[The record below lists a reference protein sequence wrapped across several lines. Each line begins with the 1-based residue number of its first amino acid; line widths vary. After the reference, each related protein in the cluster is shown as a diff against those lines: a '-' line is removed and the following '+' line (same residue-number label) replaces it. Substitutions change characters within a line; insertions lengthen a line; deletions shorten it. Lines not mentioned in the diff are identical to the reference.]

1 MRQKPSFVVR
11 RASCVTW
18 AAMVLL
24 ALWVSV
30 VPAGATEGQGEA
42 TSDSE
47 ARGQGAEPRVSSVES
62 DGSSSSDASS
72 VEVDY
77 RRAKGLYEAG
87 QYDAARP
94 IFQSVLRRD
103 PTNPWAALYM
113 ELIVQKTRGVR
124 SGGSDESVA
133 VSQEPGSSAV
143 STERVNEGEREEQAR
158 RAKVKELESAMQA
171 ARRAGAHGE
180 VITLAQKLLLID
192 AGHAKARRWHEQAEA
207 QLVRQRERQAHEA
220 LVRARE
226 VSAQEARRRARDGS
240 GKKASL
246 STETSADAQ
255 IEALVREARALQE
268 AHRYEEA
275 IARYDMAL
283 AIDPYDEEMQ
293 EGRDRVR
300 GAELESEADRLKR
313 QEAIEDRELL
323 LDVQRKKMLPE
334 FRYGISPPAQES
346 SAPLPTSRKSSSSIG
361 EALLQPVTMDL
372 DNVALVDVLR
382 FLSQT
387 SGVNIIPSTTVV
399 QEDRALTLQVGD
411 MPFSDVLSYIAKT
424 HQLAYRV
431 EEDAI
436 WLTTTAEAA
445 QEPVETRVYFL
456 NQGQGMFAK
465 FDGGTATTEGLGNGR
480 TISEITTIK
489 DVLEEALPPANGAK
503 LVLDERSGALIATNT
518 PANLRVLEE
527 LLYAIDITPVQV
539 LIEARFIEV
548 TVEDL
553 SELGIDWQLDS
564 PLKLNKE
571 RGQAQTQI
579 TGGSGTAFTD
589 AARQSEGFNLTYQ
602 GILTRPQFTAVLHAL
617 EETEQGKTLSAPK
630 ITTLNN
636 QEATIKVVDGYAYPA
651 RYEVSVVREDL
662 NDDGDTDDTVASV
675 DEADVGRDVNGD
687 GDASDTLSNV
697 RETRF
702 VNLPQDF
709 QTRDLGILL
718 RVTPSVGRDN
728 RLINLALV
736 PEISEL
742 LSVDEYSGQVFV
754 PRFTSRNLSTNVV
767 LENGQTA
774 VLGGLIRET
783 RSDTMTKI
791 PVLGNLPGIG
801 ALFRKHT
808 ESVTQ
813 RNLLIFVTAQILQ
826 SSQVASASVDS
837 SAHGVVLEPQ
847 GQEL

>member
-1 MRQKPSFVVR
+1 MIQKQSHVVCR
-11 RASCVTW
+11 KSCGASVIRHGSVVASHLTRLHVCLVLCVLCLVSCVLCGRWT
-18 AAMVLL
+18 VSL
-24 ALWVSV
+24 AW
-30 VPAGATEGQGEA
+30 ATEGQPEA
-42 TSDSE
+42 ASNLE
-47 ARGQGAEPRVSSVES
+47 ARGQGVESRVSSVES

-72 VEVDY
+72 VEADY
-77 RRAKGLYEAG
+77 RRAKGLYETG

-113 ELIVQKTRGVR
+113 ELLDQKTGRAR
-124 SGGSDESVA
+124 SVEANESVRA
-133 VSQEPGSSAV
+133 TQEAASPGSEDV
-143 STERVNEGEREEQAR
+143 GEREEGAR
-158 RAKVKELESAMQA
+158 RAKIKELESAMQA
-171 ARRAGAHGE
+171 ARRAGAHTE
-180 VITLAQKLLLID
+180 VMMLAQKLLLID

-226 VSAQEARRRARDGS
+226 VSAQEARRRARDGG

-334 FRYGISPPAQES
+334 FRYGISPPSQES
-346 SAPLPTSRKSSSSIG
+346 SAPSPTSRKSPSSIG

-399 QEDRALTLQVGD
+399 QEGRALTLQVGE

-465 FDGGTATTEGLGNGR
+465 FEGGTATTEGLGNGR

-489 DVLEEALPPANGAK
+489 DVLEEALPPASGAK

-564 PLKLNKE
+564 PLKLDKE

-579 TGGSGTAFTD
+579 AGGSGTSFTD

-602 GILTRPQFTAVLHAL
+602 GVLSRPQFTAVLHAL

-636 QEATIKVVDGYAYPA
+636 QEATIEVVDEFIYPT
-651 RYEVSVVREDL
+651 RYEVTLVQF
-662 NDDGDTDDTVASV
+662 
-675 DEADVGRDVNGD
+675 DVNGD
-687 GDASDTLSNV
+687 GDFDDAS
-697 RETRF
+697 ETEF
-702 VNLPQDF
+702 VNAPKDF
-709 QTRDLGILL
+709 ITRNVGIILK
-718 RVTPSVGRDN
+718 VTPNVGHDGQS
-728 RLINLALV
+728 ITLALV
-736 PEISEL
+736 PEVSEHAGTFFT
-742 LSVDEYSGQVFV
+742 YSGGVSI
-754 PRFTSRNLSTNVV
+754 PRFTTRSLSTSVV
-767 LENGQTA
+767 VKDGETV
-774 VLGGLIRET
+774 VLGGLIKEI
-783 RSDTMTKI
+783 RSNIKTKVPILGSI
-791 PVLGNLPGIG
+791 PVLG
-801 ALFRKHT
+801 ALFRKET
-808 ESVTQ
+808 ETVER
-813 RNLLIFVTAQILQ
+813 RNLLIFVTAR
-826 SSQVASASVDS
+826 
-837 SAHGVVLEPQ
+837 VLEPLRSIAE
-847 GQEL
+847 GGVEGASWSSSDGAAF